1 MSWDLFVE
9 CVCVCV
15 CVWERERERERNCG
29 LRKLLTYQGLLW
41 SLLNGK
47 VLQEPEWASFIY
59 NISLEFQKLHDDA
72 LITIWIYECF
82 LHIAWK
88 GTKQGRCVLLHL
100 KVGWFP
106 SFSRSFSYRESSPRF
121 SRSFFYRESS
131 RFPRSWFSRSFFN
144 RESSRLSKFFF
155 YIESS
160 RFSRSFFYRE
170 SSRLSRSFFYR
181 KREGERERECIIIM
195 IKKKKKLLQK
205 HTNDIHTHLVVWNF
219 SDVAHIL
226 HNTSTFNSQN
236 FLFLSLF
243 LSTVFIANQAK
254 VLNELCF
261 TEPSL
266 VSFLLVAHMKGRRTS
281 AGHHSEQEDSEQ
293 QGRKAM

>member
-15 CVWERERERERNCG
+15 WERERERNCG

-181 KREGERERECIIIM
+181 KREGERERERENASSSWSRRRRNCFRNTQM
-195 IKKKKKLLQK
+195 IFTHTWLFGTSLMLL
-205 HTNDIHTHLVVWNF
+205 
-219 SDVAHIL
+219 
-226 HNTSTFNSQN
+226 TSCTTQA
-236 FLFLSLF
+236 
-243 LSTVFIANQAK
+243 LSTLRIFSFF
-254 VLNELCF
+254 LYF
-261 TEPSL
+261 
-266 VSFLLVAHMKGRRTS
+266 FLLSSLQTKPRSWMSFASQSPASSRS
-281 AGHHSEQEDSEQ
+281 F
-293 QGRKAM
+293 